1 MVESV
6 RVVAQ
11 VGAQAVGEKVAEA
24 RGGSRGAG
32 EETEGD
38 AAESKVAVMVLE
50 TVAPWVTDWSPLLA
64 SEKSKGAV
72 TVKVKL
78 VGWLSS
84 PAVPVTVMREEPG
97 GVDAVVVSVRV
108 VAQVGVHAVGE
119 KVALAPA
126 GSPEVEK
133 DTDCDVPERKV
144 AVMVLETVAPWTTD
158 CHPLL
163 ASEK

>member
-11 VGAQAVGEKVAEA
+11 VSTQGGGEKVAVAPAGSPEA
-24 RGGSRGAG
+24 
-32 EETEGD
+32 EKDTD
-38 AAESKVAVMVLE
+38 CDVPESKVAVMVLE
-50 TVAPWVTDWSPLLA
+50 TVAPWTTVWSPLLA

-78 VGWLSS
+78 VGWLSP

-108 VAQVGVHAVGE
+108 V
-119 KVALAPA
+119 
-126 GSPEVEK
+126 
-133 DTDCDVPERKV
+133 
-144 AVMVLETVAPWTTD
+144 
-158 CHPLL
+158 
-163 ASEK
+163 

>member
-11 VGAQAVGEKVAEA
+11 VGTQVVGEKVAVAPAGSPEA
-24 RGGSRGAG
+24 
-32 EETEGD
+32 EKDTDCD
-38 AAESKVAVMVLE
+38 APESKVAVMVLE

-119 KVALAPA
+119 KAALAPA
-126 GSPEVEK
+126 GSPVAEK
-133 DTDCDVPERKV
+133 DTDCDNPESKG
-144 AVMVLETVAPWTTD
+144 AV
-158 CHPLL
+158 
-163 ASEK
+163 